1 MVSYCYEVK
10 GWKPSKVVDVVA
22 PKGDRG
28 PLTHR
33 PLYLYRMSEI

>member
-28 PLTHR
+28 PLTIR
-33 PLYLYRMSEI
+33 SLYLYRMSQI